1 MTAVFGDVNFT
12 DAGAHAEP
20 PKGMGELV
28 AEHIGAN
35 RARKNQ
41 QEQETA
47 NQAVGE
53 RRKEGIGCIG
63 LV

>member
-47 NQAVGE
+47 NQAVG
-53 RRKEGIGCIG
+53 
-63 LV
+63 